1 MKEIHKE
8 IKRLFKLPEEPPKP
22 KKVYFHNWAGAYS
35 GLHVWK
41 PGNDMDK
48 LYSLLAVLGLIILPS
63 CASVGAV
70 IEGGKDFTTGVIDG
84 SVKAASGVTVAV
96 LEDVSDITSTAAKAA
111 SGVVDTVST
120 EIDKQT
126 DELQDDTPEKKD

>member
-1 MKEIHKE
+1 
-8 IKRLFKLPEEPPKP
+8 
-22 KKVYFHNWAGAYS
+22 
-35 GLHVWK
+35 
-41 PGNDMDK
+41 MDK
-48 LYSLLAVLGLIILPS
+48 LYSLLAVLGLILLPS